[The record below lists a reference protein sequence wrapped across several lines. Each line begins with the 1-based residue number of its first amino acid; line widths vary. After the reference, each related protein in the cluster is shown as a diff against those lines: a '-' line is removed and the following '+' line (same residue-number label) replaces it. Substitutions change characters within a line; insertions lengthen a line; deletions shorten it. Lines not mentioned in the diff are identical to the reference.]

1 MNTLTRTMSAAG
13 LLAAA
18 VAAHA
23 AAGVTIET
31 GDEALVTPGTGA
43 AAVKLALGEPALA
56 RTYRNEVGPTWTYRL
71 ADKPQTVFDVQFD
84 ATGTVVSATERLD
97 ESGRSHG
104 RR

>member
-1 MNTLTRTMSAAG
+1 MNTYTRTLSAAG

-18 VAAHA
+18 LAAHA

-31 GDEALVTPGTGA
+31 GDEALVTPGIGA
-43 AAVKLALGEPALA
+43 AAVKLALGQPALE
-56 RTYRNEVGPTWTYRL
+56 RSYPNEVGPTWTYRV

-84 ATGTVVSATERLD
+84 AAGIVVAATERQD